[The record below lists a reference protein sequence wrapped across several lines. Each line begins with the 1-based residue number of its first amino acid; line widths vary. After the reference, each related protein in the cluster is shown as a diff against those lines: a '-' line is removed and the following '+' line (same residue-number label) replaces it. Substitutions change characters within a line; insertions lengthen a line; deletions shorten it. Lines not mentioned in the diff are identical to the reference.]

1 VRYFP
6 GAASRHVLASLAL
19 LATLGSAVPLAYAV
33 DGDDGKQLKQKQREL
48 QGQIEQSKLDV
59 DASSAGVAQAQA
71 ALATAEAELST
82 AQDVLAAAQAHQS
95 DVQTQLTAAQAQD
108 ATMQQQLGVAQANL
122 DQARAAVVA
131 GQAALDAQ
139 QKSVKDTVVG
149 LYQQGP
155 PQLLALNG
163 YLNSESPSDLTR
175 KMEYANTLVEDQ
187 SRAFGQ
193 LHDAQVALQGQR
205 DAEKAAE
212 QAATEQA
219 DLAAQQLAVVQDLQA
234 QADGAAAEAQT
245 AQDAVTATVAARTT
259 AEHKAKRALKRDK
272 EQLALEEQKADA
284 IAVAIRQAALRD
296 KTKGYVGSQDG
307 ILLAPVDGAVTSP
320 FGYRI
325 HPIYGY
331 WGLHD
336 GTDFGVSC
344 GEGMR
349 AAADGT
355 VTQEYYSSVYGN
367 RLYLDVGKIN
377 GKSITVVYNHATSYR
392 LKVGDTVKR
401 GAVVGYV
408 GSTGWSTGC
417 HLHFTVLQNG
427 TAVDP
432 MGYL

>member
-1 VRYFP
+1 VRSFP
-6 GAASRHVLASLAL
+6 GAASRHALASLAL
-19 LATLGSAVPLAYAV
+19 LATLGSAVPIAYAV
-33 DGDDGKQLKQKQREL
+33 DDGDHLKKKQREL
-48 QGQIEQSKLDV
+48 QAQIEQSQADV
-59 DASSAGVAQAQA
+59 EESSRGVSRAQQ
-71 ALATAEAELST
+71 ALATAESELAT
-82 AQDVLAAAQAHQS
+82 AQQTLSSAQAHQA
-95 DVQTQLTAAQAQD
+95 DVQTQLSAAQVQD
-108 ATMQQQLGVAQANL
+108 AAMQQALGVAQANL

-139 QKSVKDTVVG
+139 QKTVKDSVVG

-155 PQLLALNG
+155 PQLLAING
-163 YLNSESPSDLTR
+163 YLNSETPADLTR

-193 LHDAQVALQGQR
+193 LHDAQVELQAQR
-205 DAEKAAE
+205 DQVKTAEEAAS
-212 QAATEQA
+212 QQA

-245 AQDAVTATVAARTT
+245 AQDAVTVTVAARTT

-272 EQLALEEQKADA
+272 EELAREQEREDA

-296 KTKGYVGSQDG
+296 KSKGYVGNADG
-307 ILLAPVDGAVTSP
+307 ILLAPVNGSVTSP

-331 WGLHD
+331 YGLHD

-355 VTQEYYSSVYGN
+355 VTQKYFSSVYGN
-367 RLYLDVGKIN
+367 RLYVDVGTVN
-377 GKSITVVYNHATSYR
+377 GKSITVVYNHATSYTVG
-392 LKVGDTVKR
+392 VGDKVSR
-401 GAVVGYV
+401 GQVVGYV

-432 MGYL
+432 MGFL